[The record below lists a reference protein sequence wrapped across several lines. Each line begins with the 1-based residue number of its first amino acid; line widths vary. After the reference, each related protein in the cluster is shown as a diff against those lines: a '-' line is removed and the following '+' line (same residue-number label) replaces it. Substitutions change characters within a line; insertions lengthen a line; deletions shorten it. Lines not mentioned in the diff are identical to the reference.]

1 MAPRDEPAEAR
12 FARYVRAIEGRSLPV
27 ALVDLDAMERN
38 VETVIAPAR
47 ARNKTVRIASKS
59 LRSVDLIKRVA
70 AKAGPAARGVMAYA
84 AKEASF
90 LVEQGMNDVLVA
102 YPTADPTDAQL
113 LARANKGGAVVRPV
127 ADAPE
132 HLEVLAAAAREAGVR
147 IPVVVDVDVAYRP
160 LGAHIGVRRSPLHE
174 ASDVVR
180 FVRRVVATE
189 GLSFAGLLAYEAH
202 IAGLA
207 DVPGPGSGAV
217 DSAAKRGMKLVA
229 RSALASQREQI
240 ARALAAEGVA
250 VALYNGG
257 GTGSV
262 AWTAAEEP
270 ITEVAAGSG
279 FLTSHLFDRYRDIA
293 LEPAA
298 FFALQIV
305 REPAPGFVTCHG
317 GGFIASGSA
326 GVDRLPQPYLPSGL
340 ELTKLEGAG
349 EVQTPLV
356 LPRGVQL
363 RIGSPVF
370 FRHAKAGELAEHFN
384 EYLLVRGDRIEA
396 TAKTYRG
403 EGHAFL

>member
-1 MAPRDEPAEAR
+1 MAPRDEPAEAH
-12 FARYVRAIEGRSLPV
+12 FARYCRAIEGCSLPV
-27 ALVDLDAMERN
+27 ALVDLDAMEQN

-47 ARNKTVRIASKS
+47 ARSKTVRIASKS

-70 AKAGPAARGVMAYA
+70 AKAGPAAHGVMAYTA
-84 AKEASF
+84 REASF
-90 LVEQGMNDVLVA
+90 LVQHGITDVLVA
-102 YPTADPTDAQL
+102 YPTADLADARCI
-113 LARANKGGAVVRPV
+113 AEANRDGAVVRLV

-132 HLEVLAAAAREAGVR
+132 HLEVLAKAAKEAGLRV
-147 IPVVVDVDVAYRP
+147 PVVVDVDVAYRP

-174 ASDVVR
+174 VNDVVR
-180 FVRRVVATE
+180 FVRRVIETE

-217 DSAAKRGMKLVA
+217 DSAAKRAMKLVA
-229 RSALASQREQI
+229 RGAVASQREQI
-240 ARALAAEGVA
+240 ARTLAAEGIA
-250 VALYNGG
+250 IPLYNGG

-279 FLTSHLFDRYRDIA
+279 FLTSHLFDRYRDIS

-298 FFALQIV
+298 FFALQVV
-305 REPAPGFVTCHG
+305 REPAPGFMTCLG
-317 GGFIASGSA
+317 GGFIASGGA
-326 GVDRLPQPYLPSGL
+326 GLDRLPQPYLPPGL

-356 LPRGVQL
+356 VPRGVRL

-384 EYLLVRGDRIEA
+384 EYLLVRGDRVEGR
-396 TAKTYRG
+396 AKTYRG
-403 EGHAFL
+403 EGQAFL